1 MTLEGAGKGIYFYVV
16 PEWEK
21 LKSSKVRYWRKFI
34 TFNIPIYWQRWL
46 YYNYNFFKVWKDAAT
61 QIFYSLGV
69 AFGGL
74 LTFASY
80 NKFSNNIYR

>member
-34 TFNIPIYWQRWL
+34 TFNIPIY
-46 YYNYNFFKVWKDAAT
+46 
-61 QIFYSLGV
+61 
-69 AFGGL
+69 
-74 LTFASY
+74 
-80 NKFSNNIYR
+80 